1 MNKERYIVVEGD
13 KSPLRTVLRFTTA
26 VLAIAAA
33 CAVAYKYLERKY
45 SAKVLGRIDLDGDGI
60 AEAIMLDT
68 TGNGEVD
75 TIIIDTDEE
84 EAEVEESD
92 DAE

>member
-1 MNKERYIVVEGD
+1 MNKDHYIVVEGD
-13 KSPLRTVLRFTTA
+13 KSPLRTILRFATA
-26 VLAIAAA
+26 VLAIAGA
-33 CAVAYKYLERKY
+33 CAVAYKYLEKKY
-45 SAKVLGRIDLDGDGI
+45 SARVLGRIDLDGDGV

-84 EAEVEESD
+84 DEEAQTTEE
-92 DAE
+92 

>member
-1 MNKERYIVVEGD
+1 MNKDHFIVVEED
-13 KSPLRTVLRFTTA
+13 KSPLRTILRFVTA
-26 VLAIAAA
+26 VLTIGAA
-33 CAVAYKYLERKY
+33 CAVAYKYLEKKY
-45 SAKVLGRIDLDGDGI
+45 SAKVLGRIDLDGDGV

-75 TIIIDTDEE
+75 TIIIDADT
-84 EAEVEESD
+84 EAE